1 MRNPYGHLNPLK
13 TEYVANLI
21 KEIDRR
27 VDSPEYNDEIEP
39 LNPKKH
45 LYSVESQRSKREFMP
60 GTGEGQ
66 RSEPEYSG
74 IISSTFHAPEG
85 IYAPE
90 GIDFRPQQ

>member
-39 LNPKKH
+39 LNPEKY
-45 LYSVESQRSKREFMP
+45 LFSGLGLEACGLR
-60 GTGEGQ
+60 
-66 RSEPEYSG
+66 SG
-74 IISSTFHAPEG
+74 IRNPEPQAPGPTPFLRAGE
-85 IYAPE
+85 
-90 GIDFRPQQ
+90 Q